1 MRPEGHARY
10 DFDEEHVWLL
20 LQDGRQKYN
29 SDNKALQCKKRRTGA
44 ILLLDDAIKSRDVA
58 LIEMLDADWLCGKA
72 EKEAIAI
79 KDATLT

>member
-20 LQDGRQKYN
+20 LQDGRQKYE
-29 SDNKALQCKKRRTGA
+29 SDNKTLQRKKRRAGGI
-44 ILLLDDAIKSRDVA
+44 ILLINRDASLIK
-58 LIEMLDADWLCGKA
+58 MLDADWLCGKA

-79 KDATLT
+79 KSVMSAQ